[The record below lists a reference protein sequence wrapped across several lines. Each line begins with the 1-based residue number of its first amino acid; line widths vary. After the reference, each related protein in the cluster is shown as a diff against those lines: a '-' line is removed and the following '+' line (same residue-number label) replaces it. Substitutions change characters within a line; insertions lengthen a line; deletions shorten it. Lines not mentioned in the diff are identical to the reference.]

1 MQPSSLNKDPHFKQ
15 HAHGFMDII
24 YVMFDWMQNIRIL
37 DIVLSAISGVE
48 FMGWSLCLFIA
59 FLY

>member
-1 MQPSSLNKDPHFKQ
+1 MQPSSLNKDPYYKQ

-24 YVMFDWMQNIRIL
+24 YDPLDWMQNIKIL

-48 FMGWSLCLFIA
+48 FMG
-59 FLY
+59 